1 VEYDVKPAKSLTGE
15 TKYLKT
21 WDCGKGFSF
30 NFKIQVILQDIIKM
44 KIFLLVF
51 FAFTLAVSACDLLDE
66 KGKHKKLI
74 PPCPVEIFS
83 FVLVFA
89 ICNLAN
95 ATGIGG
101 GGMLV
106 PLLILLMHFQ
116 AHEAIPLSKSII
128 LGGAIVSVL
137 MSLLGKKNLI
147 EFRIV
152 SIFQPMILLGTAV
165 GVTLNQLLPDLAIL
179 LMLTFTL
186 GYVIY
191 KNITKAVSLFK
202 QESKNFQEEM
212 KKRLEPDDLHPGELE
227 MKGKSPKHEISYS
240 FDTQPDEDRTQINTV
255 ALIALN
261 YFAVLLFALMKGGG
275 GGGVSSVVGIE
286 PCTPSYWV
294 LVSVYMIWCLAS
306 TILAFNFAKSHLN
319 WSVGNLICYSSIA
332 FLGGI
337 GSGML
342 GLGGGV
348 IISPLMLDI
357 GVSPQSTAASSSLM
371 VLFTSSSTSL
381 QFFLGD
387 MLDLEYAAVMFGIS
401 MLASL
406 TGISFIGKMIK
417 KYRRPS
423 IIVFILAG
431 ITGFSAVLL
440 PVYAYYMEKK
450 TSLHALC

>member
-1 VEYDVKPAKSLTGE
+1 MFPLILLLSLSPAQSCELLLSSGTHKSL
-15 TKYLKT
+15 L
-21 WDCGKGFSF
+21 
-30 NFKIQVILQDIIKM
+30 
-44 KIFLLVF
+44 
-51 FAFTLAVSACDLLDE
+51 
-66 KGKHKKLI
+66 
-74 PPCPVEIFS
+74 PPCPIEIFS
-83 FVLVFA
+83 FILVFL

-106 PLLILLMHFQ
+106 PLLILLMQFQ

-137 MSLLGKKNLI
+137 MSLCSKKNLI
-147 EFRIV
+147 DFRIV
-152 SIFQPMILLGTAV
+152 SILQPMILLGTAV
-165 GVTLNQLLPDLAIL
+165 GVTLNQILPDLVIL
-179 LMLTFTL
+179 LLLTCTL

-191 KNITKAVSLFK
+191 KNVTKAVSLFK
-202 QESKNFQEEM
+202 KESEGFEVER
-212 KKRLEPDDLHPGELE
+212 KKRIEQDDELHAGELE
-227 MKGKSPKHEISYS
+227 MRMKGSNFKNEISYS
-240 FDTQPDEDRTQINTV
+240 FDTQPDEEKYPVNTI
-255 ALIALN
+255 ALICLN
-261 YFAVLLFALMKGGG
+261 YFGVLLFALMKGGG
-275 GGGVSSVVGIE
+275 AGGVSSVVGIE
-286 PCTPSYWV
+286 PCSAAYWL
-294 LVSVYMIWCLAS
+294 LVSVYTIFCAVS
-306 TILAFNFAKSHLN
+306 TITASKFAKDQLH
-319 WSVGNLICYSSIA
+319 WSLSNLICYSTIA

-387 MLDLEYAAVMFGIS
+387 MLDLQYAGVMFFIS

-406 TGISFIGKMIK
+406 TGITFIGKMIK
-417 KYRRPS
+417 KYKRPS
-423 IIVFILAG
+423 IIVFLLAG

-440 PVYAYYMEKK
+440 PVYAYYMEK
-450 TSLHALC
+450 SGSIHGLC